1 MSRITL
7 RLPVQMAV
15 ACAFAFSRAGA
26 QDRFSTVN
34 DFLARGVRLNAS
46 QLSALA
52 RGDVVDKI
60 LPAGDTRDVAVFGA
74 VRIAVPRA
82 FFVERQLDY
91 SHALHTP
98 TRAQAHVFG
107 SPATVADVQLVDVS
121 DDDVKELAKCQPN
134 ECNFK
139 LPAADMDR
147 LRKTVDLSAPD
158 ARVRVANYVRQR
170 MTEYVTDY
178 RQRGN
183 AAMLVYDDLGNVHSS
198 EALAAMLRDS
208 SFVFRLSPTFGH
220 YLNDSHQ
227 PLAGVTNV
235 IFWSLDDL
243 PHVRRVLR
251 ITDESVYSPGENP
264 GVTVVAAKQIYAN
277 HYFEAGLEILTAVDR
292 ATEGASSADS
302 ITLLAIRRY
311 RFDHLPSG
319 GLLNIRGRVVGG
331 LRDNVHSDLARLKG
345 ESEAAWRAQAS
356 R

>member
-1 MSRITL
+1 MSRIEL
-7 RLPVQMAV
+7 RLPLQVAV

-26 QDRFSTVN
+26 QERFSTVD
-34 DFLARGVRLNAS
+34 DFLARGVSLNAS

-52 RGDVVDKI
+52 RGEVVDKL
-60 LPAGDTRDVAVFGA
+60 LPTGDTRDVAVFGA
-74 VRIAVPRA
+74 VRIGVPRA
-82 FFVERQLDY
+82 FFVDRQRDY
-91 SHALHTP
+91 THALRTP

-107 SPATVADVQLVDVS
+107 SPAAVADVQLVDVS
-121 DDDVKELAKCQPN
+121 DDDVKELAKCRPN

-139 LPAADMDR
+139 LPAADMDQ

-158 ARVRVANYVRQR
+158 ARARVANYVRQR
-170 MTEYVTDY
+170 MVEYVTDY

-183 AAMLVYDDLGNVHSS
+183 GAMLVYDDLGNVHSS

-208 SFVFRLSPTFGH
+208 SLVFRVSPAFGQ
-220 YLNDSHQ
+220 YLNDPRQ
-227 PLAGVTNV
+227 GLVGATNV

-251 ITDESVYSPGENP
+251 ITDESVYSTAENP
-264 GVTVVAAKQIYAN
+264 GVTLVAAKQIYAN

-292 ATEGASSADS
+292 ATEGASSSDG

-319 GLLNIRGRVVGG
+319 GPLNLRGRVAGG
-331 LRDNVHSDLARLKG
+331 LRDNVRSDLTRLKG